1 MTTPES
7 VKQLLNSE
15 NFGEQIRGINELRNL
30 ELEVAYELIQPII
43 KDQNARI
50 RYAAVSQLDT
60 IGQANLDHTL
70 EILLDRLYNDTEADV
85 IAAAADAIAGL
96 KLTDAFPDLEKV
108 YHSTS
113 DWLIQF
119 SIVAALGEL
128 GDTRGFEIL
137 QEALQS
143 DNELLRTSA
152 ISSFGELGDTRAIE
166 LLLPYINDDDWQIR
180 HRLAQALGRL
190 GGEKVKSALQQLA
203 EDKSAPV
210 EAEAKNYLTSL
221 NP

>member
-1 MTTPES
+1 MITPES

-30 ELEVAYELIQPII
+30 ELEVAYELIQPIL

-96 KLTDAFPDLEKV
+96 KLTQAFPDLDKV

-128 GDTRGFEIL
+128 GDARGFEIL

-166 LLLPYINDDDWQIR
+166 LLLPYINEDDWQIR

-190 GGEKVKSALQQLA
+190 GGEKVKSALQKLA

-210 EAEAKNYLTSL
+210 AEEAKNYLTS
-221 NP
+221 